1 MNCICTYLKKRE
13 SLTSMSVIVITGPM
27 FSGKTTELIR
37 RAREYKERHGLRV
50 LVINH
55 AKDVRTA
62 QNTVRTH
69 DGVTYPAVHVH
80 DLMLVNT
87 RQYDVVAVDEGQF
100 FNNLRTF
107 VDIETRR
114 WGKRVLVAGLN
125 SDYLRRPFGEM
136 PLLMSLADHVVVKHS
151 TCSACSSPALF
162 TQRLSENGDTID
174 VGGAEKYTARC
185 RNCWRGR

>member
-55 AKDVRTA
+55 AKDVRTT

-69 DGVTYPAVHVH
+69 DGVTYPAVHAH

-87 RQYDVVAVDEGQF
+87 RQYDIVAVDEGQF

-174 VGGAEKYTARC
+174 VGGAEKYAARC

>member
-1 MNCICTYLKKRE
+1 
-13 SLTSMSVIVITGPM
+13 MSVIVITGPM

-55 AKDVRTA
+55 AKDVRTT

-69 DGVTYPAVHVH
+69 DGVTYPAVHAH

-174 VGGAEKYTARC
+174 VGGAEKYAARC

>member
-1 MNCICTYLKKRE
+1 MSCICTYLKKRE

-55 AKDVRTA
+55 AKDVRTT

-69 DGVTYPAVHVH
+69 DGVTYPAVHAH

-87 RQYDVVAVDEGQF
+87 RQYDVIAVDEGQF

-151 TCSACSSPALF
+151 TCSACSSLALF
-162 TQRLSENGDTID
+162 TQRLSDNGDTID
-174 VGGAEKYTARC
+174 VGGAEKYAARC
-185 RNCWRGR
+185 RNCWRER

>member
-69 DGVTYPAVHVH
+69 DGVTYPAVHAH

-87 RQYDVVAVDEGQF
+87 RQYDVIAVDEGQF

-162 TQRLSENGDTID
+162 TQRLSDNGDTID
-174 VGGAEKYTARC
+174 VGGAEKYAARC
-185 RNCWRGR
+185 RNCWRER

>member
-1 MNCICTYLKKRE
+1 
-13 SLTSMSVIVITGPM
+13 MSVIVITGPM

-55 AKDVRTA
+55 AKDVRTT

-69 DGVTYPAVHVH
+69 DGVAYPAVHAH

-136 PLLMSLADHVVVKHS
+136 PLLIPLADHVVVKHS

-185 RNCWRGR
+185 RNCWRER